1 MMTVFMCSS
10 LPAPL
15 LTKYLVA
22 LMSLPQLVA
31 HYLAA
36 NYPAAL
42 DSFLHASGQP
52 TPDPA
57 HPPRPDLRTLVE
69 DYVSAHLAREIGD
82 VAIQDD
88 PLSTDGSWRGWK
100 SRDVIKLDL
109 PKDVSLSRTTRS
121 IQGITAA
128 NLLTVDVRYLPKR
141 HFDLAS
147 AR

>member
-1 MMTVFMCSS
+1 
-10 LPAPL
+10 
-15 LTKYLVA
+15 
-22 LMSLPQLVA
+22 MSLPVLVA

-52 TPDPA
+52 APDPSR
-57 HPPRPDLRTLVE
+57 PPHPDLRTLVE

-82 VAIQDD
+82 VAIHDE
-88 PLSTDGSWRGWK
+88 PISADGSWRGWK
-100 SRDVIKLDL
+100 SKDVIKLDL
-109 PKDVSLSRTTRS
+109 AQDVSLSRTTRS

-128 NLLTVDVRYLPKR
+128 NLLTVDVRHLPKR
-141 HFDLAS
+141 HFDLAL